1 MCPEVTVAL
10 TVGELDRRILVEHHA
25 ARDAE
30 LAGRL
35 LLARQHRANTDR
47 MLDLRPRLVEYEGG
61 PVEVP
66 C

>member
-1 MCPEVTVAL
+1 MVL
-10 TVGELDRRILVEHHA
+10 TVDELDRRILAEHYA
-25 ARDAE
+25 ARSAE
-30 LAGRL
+30 LAGHL
-35 LLARQHRANTDR
+35 LLARQHRANTDG

>member
-1 MCPEVTVAL
+1 MAL
-10 TVGELDRRILVEHHA
+10 TVDELDRRLLAEHYA

-61 PVEVP
+61 PLEAP